1 MSDENDHT
9 PKLEDDPVPQLG
21 DPEPADP
28 IKPEPPEPPAP
39 APLPDDLGRGLR
51 EADIRLNRKL
61 NAALEALAD
70 DAAADGK
77 RKLAARLRELAK

>member
-1 MSDENDHT
+1 MSDENDPT

-51 EADIRLNRKL
+51 EADIRLNRKMNTIVEL
-61 NAALEALAD
+61 LAA

-77 RKLAARLRELAK
+77 RKLAAALRELAK